1 MLRIAVPNK
10 GSLADSS
17 VQILTEAGYRQRT
30 DSRDLVL
37 IDNDNSVE
45 FYYLRPRDIA
55 VYVGSG
61 ELEAGITGRDLL
73 IDSAAEADE
82 ILSLDF
88 GASTF
93 RFAGPTDQN
102 WSVQDFAGK
111 RVAKAYPGLVEH
123 SLAALGVKAQI
134 VRLDGAVESSV
145 RLGVADVIADV
156 VSTGNTLR
164 QAGLKIFGDPILT
177 SEAVVIARKN
187 AAVPTELEVLIR
199 RLQGVVPARRY
210 VLLDYDIPKDLVEK
224 ACAITPGLESP
235 TISPLQKHDWVA
247 VRAMVLRKETNQVMD
262 ELWAAASTTIGFA
275 LNAMLNPAMAIM
287 SRSFAPSPIATVFS
301 IATPLAL
308 ENSRNA
314 AALAARSITGPIN
327 CPVRTPSAISSLLAL

>member
-10 GSLADSS
+10 GSLAESS
-17 VQILTEAGYRQRT
+17 IQILKEAGYRQRT
-30 DSRDLVL
+30 DSRDLIL

-73 IDSAAEADE
+73 IDSGAQADE
-82 ILSLDF
+82 ILALDF

-93 RFAGPTDQN
+93 RFAAPIAMNYTVKDI
-102 WSVQDFAGK
+102 AGK
-111 RVAKAYPGLVEH
+111 RIATAYPGLVEH
-123 SLAALGVKAQI
+123 SLAALDITAQI

-164 QAGLKIFGDPILT
+164 QAGLKIFGEPILT
-177 SEAVVIARKN
+177 SEAIVITGRGAL
-187 AAVPTELEVLIR
+187 VPSELEILIR
-199 RLQGVVPARRY
+199 RLQGVVTARRY
-210 VLLDYDIPKDLVEK
+210 VLLDYDIPKNLVEK
-224 ACAITPGLESP
+224 ACEITPGLESP
-235 TISPLQKHDWVA
+235 TISPLQKQDWVA

-262 ELWAAASTTIGFA
+262 ELWALG
-275 LNAMLNPAMAIM
+275 
-287 SRSFAPSPIATVFS
+287 
-301 IATPLAL
+301 
-308 ENSRNA
+308 
-314 AALAARSITGPIN
+314 ARGILVTDIHA
-327 CPVRTPSAISSLLAL
+327 CRL